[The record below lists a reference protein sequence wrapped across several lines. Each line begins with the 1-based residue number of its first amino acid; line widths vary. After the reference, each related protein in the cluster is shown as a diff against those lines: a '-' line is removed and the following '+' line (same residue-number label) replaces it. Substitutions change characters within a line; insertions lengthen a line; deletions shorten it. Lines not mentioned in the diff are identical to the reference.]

1 MYMEATR
8 FKGKVAGSVCVC
20 VGGGACVCKCVCV
33 CQCQCVC
40 GPHFKPML
48 ARKGFEVRW
57 LTYITVQL
65 KKIDDSWNK
74 DVSGLPVAQPSIR
87 PASPGIRNSVLRQ
100 SHGVASTRTDLIK
113 CNSRAY
119 WVYFREVVELFKRH
133 SSRGH
138 NELPCDTRAALPEF
152 LASAFF
158 CCGGYHEGE
167 GAGGE
172 RRVRKNCLCGDGVF
186 CVPLEKSNN
195 FKGANIQV

>member
-1 MYMEATR
+1 MEATR

-20 VGGGACVCKCVCV
+20 VNVKVCV
-33 CQCQCVC
+33 DHTLNPCLQE
-40 GPHFKPML
+40 
-48 ARKGFEVRW
+48 KGFGVRW

-119 WVYFREVVELFKRH
+119 WVYFREVVELFNRH

-138 NELPCDTRAALPEF
+138 NELPSDTRAALPEF

-158 CCGGYHEGE
+158 CCGGYREGKE
-167 GAGGE
+167 RVVKGGC
-172 RRVRKNCLCGDGVF
+172 VRIV
-186 CVPLEKSNN
+186 CVGME
-195 FKGANIQV
+195 